1 MPQSGKTKIQI
12 MAGKSEKQQLLLYQE
27 ILLFLGTV
35 VVSTAA
41 AFLYGKTDLEVAA
54 VAIFAAAG
62 AGGMLFSLEQGLG
75 NHTFLFDNEEYPQ
88 RFTVI
93 YLIFLLASVLLPR
106 LPYGGWPYL
115 AVFVGLELF
124 GSQAL
129 GIAGGCELLMITTL
143 LSGEGGMLFFIY
155 FIAGFTGCIVF
166 SCMDKNFRVR
176 EPLLAALLIQAAVL
190 CVREVL
196 AAQGQISLQIFIIP
210 AVNTVVCAVLLLAF
224 LKIIHYYAVDSR
236 LKLLAEI
243 TSPEHEL
250 LVKLRDFSEDEY
262 THALHT
268 AYLCDKAAAG
278 MGIDVQVVKACGY
291 YHRIGLLKGDNTWE
305 NMQAVLKEY
314 RFPKEVTKVLE
325 EYAQRDTGNQSRE
338 GVILF
343 FCDTIVSSINYLFL
357 KKLKTELNYQ
367 KIVSAIFQNKVES
380 GMIDNSSMSVRELR
394 QMKKILTEEKLYH
407 DLLR

>member
-1 MPQSGKTKIQI
+1 
-12 MAGKSEKQQLLLYQE
+12 
-27 ILLFLGTV
+27 
-35 VVSTAA
+35 
-41 AFLYGKTDLEVAA
+41 
-54 VAIFAAAG
+54 
-62 AGGMLFSLEQGLG
+62 
-75 NHTFLFDNEEYPQ
+75 
-88 RFTVI
+88 
-93 YLIFLLASVLLPR
+93 
-106 LPYGGWPYL
+106 
-115 AVFVGLELF
+115 
-124 GSQAL
+124 
-129 GIAGGCELLMITTL
+129 
-143 LSGEGGMLFFIY
+143 
-155 FIAGFTGCIVF
+155 
-166 SCMDKNFRVR
+166 
-176 EPLLAALLIQAAVL
+176 
-190 CVREVL
+190 
-196 AAQGQISLQIFIIP
+196 
-210 AVNTVVCAVLLLAF
+210 
-224 LKIIHYYAVDSR
+224 
-236 LKLLAEI
+236 
-243 TSPEHEL
+243 
-250 LVKLRDFSEDEY
+250 
-262 THALHT
+262 
-268 AYLCDKAAAG
+268 

>member
-1 MPQSGKTKIQI
+1 
-12 MAGKSEKQQLLLYQE
+12 
-27 ILLFLGTV
+27 
-35 VVSTAA
+35 
-41 AFLYGKTDLEVAA
+41 
-54 VAIFAAAG
+54 
-62 AGGMLFSLEQGLG
+62 
-75 NHTFLFDNEEYPQ
+75 
-88 RFTVI
+88 
-93 YLIFLLASVLLPR
+93 
-106 LPYGGWPYL
+106 
-115 AVFVGLELF
+115 
-124 GSQAL
+124 
-129 GIAGGCELLMITTL
+129 
-143 LSGEGGMLFFIY
+143 
-155 FIAGFTGCIVF
+155 
-166 SCMDKNFRVR
+166 MDKNFRVR